1 MARHAIITGGAGF
14 IGSHLVDRLLNE
26 GAWQVTV
33 IDNFHPFYPRAI
45 KEANIRDHLRN
56 PAFRLIEG
64 SIVDDGAL
72 EAAFEDVVGKN
83 TTVVHLAALAGV
95 RPSIADPVAYH
106 AVNVTGTLKMLEM
119 ARTNMVAHFIL
130 ASSSS
135 VYGENPN
142 VPWKENL
149 PDLYP
154 ISPYAATKLAAEQ
167 FTRVYARLHELNTTV
182 LRFFTVYGPRQRPDL
197 AIHSFFRKIQEGTPI
212 QQFGDGGTRRDYTFV
227 DDIIS
232 GVRGA
237 MDRSL
242 VREEGQGAFDIFN
255 LGNSA
260 TVALGELIAAIEKEV
275 GKKANI
281 EVRPEQPGDVPQTFA
296 NVEKARQHFNY
307 VPAMDISHGLR
318 RFHQWYTDMEKAH
331 RAVHTPGD

>member
-14 IGSHLVDRLLNE
+14 IGSHLLDRLLE
-26 GAWQVTV
+26 EKGWQVTV

-45 KEANIRDHLRN
+45 KEANIRQHCDN
-56 PAFRLIEG
+56 PAFTLIEG
-64 SIVDDGAL
+64 DILDDRTL
-72 EAAFEDVVGKN
+72 EAAFGRAVGED
-83 TTVVHLAALAGV
+83 TTVIHLAALAGV

-106 AVNVTGTLKMLEM
+106 RVNVKGTLKLLEK
-119 ARTNMVAHFIL
+119 ARAHGVTHFVL

-135 VYGENPN
+135 VYGENPQ
-142 VPWKENL
+142 VPWKESL
-149 PDLYP
+149 PDLNP

-167 FTRVYARLHELNTTV
+167 FTRVYARLHGLDTTV

-197 AIHSFFRKIQEGTPI
+197 AIHSFFRKISEGTPI

-237 MDRSL
+237 MDRKL
-242 VREEGQGAFDIFN
+242 TRQTGHGAFDIFN

-260 TVALGELIAAIEKEV
+260 TVPLRNLIAAIEKEA
-275 GKKANI
+275 GRKAI
-281 EVRPEQPGDVPQTFA
+281 IQMRPEQPGDVPQTFA
-296 NVEKARQHFNY
+296 NVEKARDQFGY
-307 VPAMDISHGLR
+307 VPTTDLADGLGH
-318 RFHQWYTDMEKAH
+318 FHRWYAEMENAG
-331 RAVHTPGD
+331 RSVPNA

>member
-14 IGSHLVDRLLNE
+14 IGSHLLDKLLDE
-26 GAWQVTV
+26 GEWQVTV

-45 KEANIRDHLRN
+45 KEANIRQHRRN
-56 PAFRLIEG
+56 PAFTLIEG
-64 SIVDDGAL
+64 DILDDRTL
-72 EAAFEDVVGKN
+72 ETAFGRAVGGD
-83 TTVVHLAALAGV
+83 TTVIHLAALAGV

-106 AVNVTGTLKMLEM
+106 KVNVKGTLKLLEK
-119 ARTNMVAHFIL
+119 ARAHGVAHFVL

-135 VYGENPN
+135 VYGENPR
-142 VPWKENL
+142 VPWKESL

-167 FTRVYARLHELNTTV
+167 FTRVYARLHGLNTTV

-197 AIHSFFRKIQEGTPI
+197 AIHSFFRKISEGTPI

-237 MDRSL
+237 MDRTMAHE
-242 VREEGQGAFDIFN
+242 VGQGAFDVFN

-260 TVALGELIAAIEKEV
+260 TVALRELIAAIEKEV
-275 GKKANI
+275 GRKAI
-281 EVRPEQPGDVPQTFA
+281 IQVRPEQPGDVPQTFA
-296 NVEKARQHFNY
+296 NVEKARDRFDY
-307 VPAMDISHGLR
+307 VPSTDIADVLGHFHRWYAEMENAR
-318 RFHQWYTDMEKAH
+318 RSVPNA
-331 RAVHTPGD
+331 